1 MEKRST
7 KIAYFVALGVFIVLL
22 VILGIQF
29 KGKENPVFVGDGA
42 FYTTGDGVFLD
53 GIQRTVDDSE
63 GSKYALDGSYY
74 VSPEAGTYFEL
85 SEDGNTIVGADGTE
99 YVKSE
104 EKSKDV
110 NGVEYTTYEEKVYSE
125 TPFAGTFWSLL
136 PPIVAIVLALIS
148 KEVYSSLF
156 LGCLVGALLY
166 TQFAPWDTIVT
177 LVGADYGIISV
188 LADSGNMGIIVFLVT
203 LGIMVD
209 LMNKGGGSEAFGRW
223 AKKTVHTRC
232 GAQLLTML
240 LGVLIFV
247 DDYFNCLTVGS
258 VMRPV
263 TDRQKVSRAKL
274 AYLIDSTAAPI
285 CIIAP
290 VSSWAAAVTSS
301 VPAGSGINGFT
312 MFLRTI
318 PYNYYAVMTVVMS
331 LFLIFTGAEFGPMKL
346 NEDNAQNGDLFTTA
360 DRPYGDDVDDGSDTN
375 GHVIDLIA
383 PVLVLIAA
391 CIFGMVYTG
400 GFFEGVDFIT
410 AFADCNA
417 SAGLVL
423 GSSIALLFTF
433 VFYRVR
439 SVMTFQDF
447 AACIPEGFKA
457 MVSPMLILSLAWT
470 LSGMTGL
477 LGAKYY
483 VANLLGSSAAA
494 LQYLLPFIIFLVAV
508 FLAFATGTSWGT
520 FSILIPIVCQAFP
533 DGEMLVVSI
542 AACLSGAVCGDHCS
556 PISDTTIMASA
567 GAHCSHVNHVSTQL
581 PYAITAAACS
591 AVCYVITGL
600 AQAVLGSRASL
611 VTSLVLLVVAIVL
624 ELAVLSVIRARTRA
638 KTSGDAA

>member
-1 MEKRST
+1 MKNKNLSW
-7 KIAYFVALGVFIVLL
+7 AGALFVFALLL
-22 VILGIQF
+22 WCTAVTP
-29 KGKENPVFVGDGA
+29 GKVADPA
-42 FYTTGDGVFLD
+42 
-53 GIQRTVDDSE
+53 
-63 GSKYALDGSYY
+63 
-74 VSPEAGTYFEL
+74 TY
-85 SEDGNTIVGADGTE
+85 ICA
-99 YVKSE
+99 
-104 EKSKDV
+104 
-110 NGVEYTTYEEKVYSE
+110 VYS
-125 TPFAGTFWSLL
+125 TFFSLL
-136 PPIVAIVLALIS
+136 PPVIAIVLALNT
-148 KEVYSSLF
+148 KEVYTSL
-156 LGCLVGALLY
+156 LVGIATGALLY
-166 TQFAPWDTIVT
+166 ANGNLELALNT
-177 LVGADYGIISV
+177 LFFNEDGGMITKLS
-188 LADSGNMGIIVFLVT
+188 DSGNVGILAFLVM
-203 LGIMVD
+203 LGILVA
-209 LMNKGGGSEAFGRW
+209 LMNKAGGSAAFGRW
-223 AKKTVHTRC
+223 ASTHIHSRA
-232 GAQLLTML
+232 GAQFATLL
-240 LGVLIFV
+240 LGVMIFV

-318 PYNYYAVMTVVMS
+318 PYNYYAVLTVVMS

-346 NEDNAQNGDLFTTA
+346 NEDNAKNGDLFTTA

-375 GHVIDLIA
+375 GHVIDLLA

-483 VANLLGSSAAA
+483 VANLLGNSAAA
-494 LQYLLPFIIFLVAV
+494 LQYLLPVIIFLVAV

-520 FSILIPIVCQAFP
+520 FSILIPIVCHAFP

-611 VTSLVLLVVAIVL
+611 LTSLVLLVVAIVL
-624 ELAVLSVIRARTRA
+624 ELAVLSVIRARTRTKA
-638 KTSGDAA
+638 TKETV

>member
-1 MEKRST
+1 MKN
-7 KIAYFVALGVFIVLL
+7 K
-22 VILGIQF
+22 
-29 KGKENPVFVGDGA
+29 N
-42 FYTTGDGVFLD
+42 
-53 GIQRTVDDSE
+53 
-63 GSKYALDGSYY
+63 
-74 VSPEAGTYFEL
+74 L
-85 SEDGNTIVGADGTE
+85 SWVGALFVFALLLWCTAVTPGKVADPAT
-99 YVKSE
+99 
-104 EKSKDV
+104 
-110 NGVEYTTYEEKVYSE
+110 YTCAVYS
-125 TPFAGTFWSLL
+125 TFFSLL
-136 PPIVAIVLALIS
+136 PPVIAIVLALNT
-148 KEVYSSLF
+148 KEVYTSL
-156 LGCLVGALLY
+156 LVGIASGALLY
-166 TQFAPWDTIVT
+166 ANGNLELALNT
-177 LVGADYGIISV
+177 LFFNEDGGMITKLS
-188 LADSGNMGIIVFLVT
+188 DSGNVGILAFLVM
-203 LGIMVD
+203 LGILVA
-209 LMNKGGGSEAFGRW
+209 LMNKAGGSAAFGRW
-223 AKKTVHTRC
+223 ASTHIHSRA
-232 GAQLLTML
+232 GAQFATLL
-240 LGVLIFV
+240 LGVMIFV

-375 GHVIDLIA
+375 GHVIDLLA

-483 VANLLGSSAAA
+483 VANLLGNSAAA

-520 FSILIPIVCQAFP
+520 FSILIPIVCHAFP

-591 AVCYVITGL
+591 AVCYIITGL

-611 VTSLVLLVVAIVL
+611 LTSLVLLVVAIVL

-638 KTSGDAA
+638 KTSGDAV